1 MREIPTHE
9 LMIAAEDA
17 AVAYYRVSDR
27 SQVETDYDPEGNSL
41 PTQRE
46 FVQET
51 ARRLKKTIVGE
62 YIEPGVSALPFR

>member
-1 MREIPTHE
+1 MDFLTRHVPGMRDIPTAE
-9 LMIAAEDA
+9 GVSISVEDA

-46 FVQET
+46 F
-51 ARRLKKTIVGE
+51 A
-62 YIEPGVSALPFR
+62 